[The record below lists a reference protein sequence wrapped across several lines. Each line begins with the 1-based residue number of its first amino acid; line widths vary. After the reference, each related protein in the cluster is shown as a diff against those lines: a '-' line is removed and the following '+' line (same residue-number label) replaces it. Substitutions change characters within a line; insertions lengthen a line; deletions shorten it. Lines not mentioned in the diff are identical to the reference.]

1 MLRRPDVSIS
11 SSPDA
16 LCSSFHNG
24 ASSRICICGLQPPI
38 GRGALKPLL
47 FTSTQHEC
55 LFILSRAE
63 STYRLTLHMHGLTL
77 VLDCCVGSL
86 S

>member
-38 GRGALKPLL
+38 GRGRLKPLL
-47 FTSTQHEC
+47 FTCPQHER

-63 STYRLTLHMHGLTL
+63 STCSLTLHIHGLIL
-77 VLDCCVGSL
+77 VLD
-86 S
+86 